1 MAWGQNGLK
10 VPLALLG
17 WVGSAV
23 ALCALTGWAS
33 AANAAAGTELTQVDS
48 AVKAILSAN
57 QAWLRSHHLEYF
69 GDFANQQSPR
79 ATVVTCS
86 DSRVQTNALSQDA
99 TNDLYV
105 VRDLG
110 NQIGTAEGSVAYGV
124 RQLHTPLL
132 LIVGHSVCPAIIA
145 AAGDSSR
152 LEPAIQKEIAAI
164 TIPKGMDPTNGALLN
179 INNQVETAM
188 LMFSG
193 EVEAGRLAVIG
204 AFYDFRNDLKQGAGK
219 LIVTNINGESE
230 PAKIHQLLQK
240 KQFFKFAFMH

>member
-1 MAWGQNGLK
+1 LK
-10 VPLALLG
+10 FLALMG
-17 WVGSAV
+17 WAVTAHAAGGFELSEVNAAV
-23 ALCALTGWAS
+23 A
-33 AANAAAGTELTQVDS
+33 
-48 AVKAILSAN
+48 AILAGN
-57 QAWLRSHHLEYF
+57 QAWQHSHHMEYF
-69 GDFANQQSPR
+69 GESAGQQHPR

-86 DSRVQTNALSQDA
+86 DARVQTNALSKDA
-99 TNDLYV
+99 TNELYV

-145 AAGDSSR
+145 AAGDTSK
-152 LEPAIQKEIAAI
+152 LEPAIQKELAGI

-179 INNQVETAM
+179 INNQVEAAM
-188 LMFSG
+188 LKFSG
-193 EVEAGRLAVIG
+193 EIEAGRLAVIG

-230 PAKIHQLLQK
+230 PTKIRQLLQK
-240 KQFFKFAFMH
+240 KQFFKYAFMH